1 MNTIAVLEIVG
12 LTCSLSGLGLVMQRR
27 IRLPREVRLCLTTLL
42 AVVAALHLLDT
53 LEWLGFAWADW
64 LGDTFKVVVPV
75 AWLAFL
81 FAVTRIELA
90 SDLHLAAAQ
99 LGNLIE
105 AAPAALAVVDAEG
118 RCLHCNQRWLDLH
131 RIKTSIVG
139 LPLSATPGTLG
150 TMWETLSRQ
159 VVLTGTP
166 LHGKDKVALAGEA
179 NAPEVEWSVRPW
191 SSAEGK
197 GVIVAVVPIQ
207 TSETKA
213 SDSIRA
219 AARSR
224 TLEVIGAAA
233 SGVAHD
239 INNLLTVISM
249 HSEVLHLLKGQ
260 DPEAMKSSLDS
271 IQEAIG
277 TASSMTRELLS
288 FSKLQAMELEPL
300 DLAALVTSN
309 ARLLEDAVRGKA
321 ELSLQAQPQV
331 WVSAN
336 ASALQQILL
345 NLVVNGRDALNHFG
359 AITIR
364 VETTVNGPSLAVQDS
379 GTGIEPDVLAH
390 MFEPFFTT
398 KRERGTGL
406 GLAVVDRLVRAQGG
420 SIDVRSSIGEGTTFV
435 ITFPPST
442 PTAGLE
448 SRPRPP
454 IDFV

>member
-1 MNTIAVLEIVG
+1 MNAIALLELVG
-12 LTCSLSGLGLVMQRR
+12 LGCSLAGLGLVAQKRL
-27 IRLPREVRLCLTTLL
+27 RLPREVRLCLTTLL
-42 AVVAALHLLDT
+42 AAVATLHLLDT

-81 FAVTRIELA
+81 FAVTRVEMA
-90 SDLHLAAAQ
+90 TDLHLAAAQ

-105 AAPAALAVVDAEG
+105 AAPAALAVVDGEG

-131 RIKTSIVG
+131 RLKVSIVG
-139 LPLSATPGTLG
+139 LPLSATSGTLG
-150 TMWETLSRQ
+150 VMWETLSRQ

-207 TSETKA
+207 ASEGKA
-213 SDSIRA
+213 DSVRA

-260 DPEAMKSSLDS
+260 DPEAMKTSLDS

-288 FSKLQAMELEPL
+288 FSKLQSLELEPL
-300 DLAALVTSN
+300 DLTALVKAN
-309 ARLLEDAVRGKA
+309 ARLLEDTVRGKA
-321 ELSLQAQPQV
+321 ALSLDAQPQV

-345 NLVVNGRDALNHFG
+345 NLVVNGRDALSNYG
-359 AITIR
+359 AISIR
-364 VETTVNGPSLAVQDS
+364 VEATAKGPSLAVQDS

-420 SIDVRSSIGEGTTFV
+420 SIDVQSSVGQGTTFV

-442 PTAGLE
+442 PIPGIEPKPKSPT
-448 SRPRPP
+448 
-454 IDFV
+454 DFV